1 MQFWES
7 INPSPFSIIKK
18 KLSKIQQDNS
28 SAQSLGKF
36 LTSTF
41 LHEIE
46 CALGLEPLKNIRNFG
61 KKSKKNII

>member
-7 INPSPFSIIKK
+7 INPSPFLIIKK
-18 KLSKIQQDNS
+18 KLSKIQQDHS
-28 SAQSLGKF
+28 SAQLLGKF

-46 CALGLEPLKNIRNFG
+46 CALGLEPLKKIRNFG